1 MLRPWVNIFILVYE
15 RIHLRYAT
23 LWIEKRLGVMLN
35 VIVMHYFPK
44 SGVLQALHGIALHY
58 YAYLCIF
65 TLKNVMNKLI
75 FEIEFD

>member
-1 MLRPWVNIFILVYE
+1 MLWPWISIFILVYE

-23 LWIEKRLGVMLN
+23 LWIEKGLGVMFN

-58 YAYLCIF
+58 YAYLYKF
-65 TLKNVMNKLI
+65 TLNMS
-75 FEIEFD
+75 